1 MSKNYIAIV
10 KGTTVTI
17 KDSSTGSG
25 ICTWNAGTHPSGGTP
40 TQALV
45 QGDEVHVYYSNG
57 KVGIFTIRGSG
68 KRWI

>member
-1 MSKNYIAIV
+1 MSKNFIAIL

-25 ICTWNAGTHPSGGTP
+25 VCVWNAGTESGGTP

-45 QGDEVHVYYSNG
+45 QGDEVHVYYNNG
-57 KVGIFTIRGSG
+57 RVKIFTLRGSG
-68 KRWI
+68 KRII